1 MTNNKED
8 KTLKSQV
15 KFYRSLMDKLQK
27 DTIGEV
33 ELDWA
38 NNITYDNYVID
49 KIIKRYNEM
58 KIGLERLTILSMIL
72 FGVIFILFIG
82 LIILLGGIL

>member
-15 KFYRSLMDKLQK
+15 KFYRFLTNKLEK
-27 DTIGEV
+27 NTIGKIK
-33 ELDWA
+33 LNCADD
-38 NNITYDNYVID
+38 ITYYGYMID
-49 KIIKRYNEM
+49 EIIKRYNEM

-72 FGVIFILFIG
+72 FGLIFILFIG